1 MRNSALNFI
10 KLQNRA
16 ILCQALIF
24 LSILTIF
31 CVSSYY
37 FSFHQSLLMG
47 FSDFISYNSIS
58 LNGFSSYNKLE
69 LPLQH
74 LERWFFYV
82 ALGEISNLTGINIWV
97 TYRAFILM
105 LIVLVFLNCFSTN
118 RVSTFSKLASFS
130 FIIFN
135 PYSFRLYL
143 ASPGAICD
151 AFFVL
156 GILLLTVGLKDRR
169 TWFIYFG
176 VVICC
181 LSRQTGIMILPIILI
196 YHYFFE
202 KIAKSHLI
210 YLGFIVGSILI
221 SNRIIVRYVFDSN
234 SVNYLV
240 AHLLGVFDFFIFNF
254 NKTQLFEF
262 LGRLIV
268 FMLTLSPLIRMVT
281 FTKQHLFT
289 IIFFLIIGL
298 QPILGGPSITGPN
311 IQRLLALGLP
321 LLLPILWSY
330 KFSRN
335 TFLSFLGLEFLI
347 SLHHHFSFLNY
358 FEISKYW
365 FLGILLIVTV
375 LSFVL
380 IRPSLSNN
388 EN

>member
-1 MRNSALNFI
+1 MKNSVLNFS
-10 KLQNRA
+10 KLKNRA
-16 ILCQALIF
+16 ILSQALIF

-105 LIVLVFLNCFSTN
+105 LIGLVFLISVSIN
-118 RVSTFSKLASFS
+118 RVSIFGKLASFS

-135 PYSFRLYL
+135 PYLFRLYL

-156 GILLLTVGLKDRR
+156 GILLLSVGLKDSK
-169 TWFIYFG
+169 TFFIYSG

-181 LSRQTGIMILPIILI
+181 LSRQTAIMIFPVIGI
-196 YHYFFE
+196 YYYFF
-202 KIAKSHLI
+202 KQIAKSHVI
-210 YLGFIVGSILI
+210 YLGLIVGTILI
-221 SNRIIVRYVFDSN
+221 SNRIIVRYFFDSN
-234 SVNYLV
+234 SVNYLA

-281 FTKQHLFT
+281 FTKQHLFA

-330 KFSRN
+330 KFSRK

-347 SLHHHFSFLNY
+347 SLHHHFSFFNY

-365 FLGILLIVTV
+365 FLVILLIVTF
-375 LSFVL
+375 LSFIL